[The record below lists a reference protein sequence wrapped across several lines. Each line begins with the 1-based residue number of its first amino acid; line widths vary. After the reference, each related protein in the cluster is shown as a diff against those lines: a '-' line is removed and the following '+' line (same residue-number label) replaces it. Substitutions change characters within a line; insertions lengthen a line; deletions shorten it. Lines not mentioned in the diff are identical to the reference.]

1 MLSDAD
7 IHLITVTQDMMLAAR
22 AAGKLYVTFS
32 RTRLGEDGRHM
43 VEVSTPQ
50 CGLILQRSDYLK
62 YFNSIHPIN

>member
-7 IHLITVTQDMMLAAR
+7 IHLITVAQDVMLAAR
-22 AAGKLYVTFS
+22 PTGKLRVSFS
-32 RTRLGEDGRHM
+32 KEHLGDDGRHM

-50 CGLILQRSDYLK
+50 CGFLLQRSDYLK